1 MAQSLSNVLL
11 HIVFSTKDRRPFLQ
25 DAELRTELHA
35 VIMGMLRNRNCPG
48 LTINSV
54 EDHIHILCQ
63 LSRTMSMADLLQ
75 EIKAASSR
83 WIKDQRKELQE
94 FQWQGG
100 YAVFSVSQSQVP
112 QVVAYI
118 DQQEEHHRR
127 LSFKEELLALLQ
139 KNGIDFDE
147 NYLWD

>member
-48 LTINSV
+48 LAINSV
-54 EDHIHILCQ
+54 DDHLHLLCQ
-63 LSRTMSMADLLQ
+63 LSRTMCIADLLQ

-83 WIKDQRKELQE
+83 WIKDKRKDLQE

-112 QVVAYI
+112 GVVTYI

-127 LSFKEELLALLQ
+127 LSYKEELLALLT
-139 KNGIDFDE
+139 KNGIDFDDR
-147 NYLWD
+147 YLWD

>member
-11 HIVFSTKDRRPFLQ
+11 HIVFSTKDRRPFLL
-25 DAELRTELHA
+25 DAELRCELHA
-35 VIMGMLRNRNCPG
+35 DIMGMLRNRKCPG
-48 LTINSV
+48 IAINSV

-63 LSRTMSMADLLQ
+63 LNRTTSIADLLQ

-83 WIKDQRKELQE
+83 WIKEQRKDLQA

-112 QVVAYI
+112 VVVTYI
-118 DQQEEHHRR
+118 DGQEDHHRR

>member
-1 MAQSLSNVLL
+1 M
-11 HIVFSTKDRRPFLQ
+11 
-25 DAELRTELHA
+25 
-35 VIMGMLRNRNCPG
+35 PG
-48 LTINSV
+48 IAINSV

-63 LSRTMSMADLLQ
+63 LIRTTSIADLLQ

-83 WIKDQRKELQE
+83 WIKDQRKDLHA

-112 QVVAYI
+112 AVVTYI
-118 DQQEEHHRR
+118 DGQEVHHHR
-127 LSFKEELLALLQ
+127 LSFKEELLALLK

-147 NYLWD
+147 IHLWD